1 MDMKDLPVEALFS
14 IVTSTLNTVLIFL
27 IPISSSLTLFIYY
40 KKKKRFDSTMN
51 EEIPHT
57 IPQIS
62 DSEFE
67 RIFLFGYEEINENAT
82 ENSDTIKVGKN

>member
-1 MDMKDLPVEALFS
+1 
-14 IVTSTLNTVLIFL
+14 
-27 IPISSSLTLFIYY
+27 
-40 KKKKRFDSTMN
+40 MN

-62 DSEFE
+62 NSEFE